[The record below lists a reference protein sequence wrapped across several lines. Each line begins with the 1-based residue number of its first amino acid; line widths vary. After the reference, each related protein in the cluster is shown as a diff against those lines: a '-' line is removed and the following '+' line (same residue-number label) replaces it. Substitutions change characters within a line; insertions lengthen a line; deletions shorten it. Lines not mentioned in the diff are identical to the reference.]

1 MTSTVPRHVGLCL
14 ALVQF
19 FFALSWTVYVLY
31 LPQLAAQAGLP
42 KAAVPWLLVLD
53 QAVFLV
59 ADYACGIAS
68 DRIADAT
75 RRFGPAVLAA
85 TAVSGAAFVLMPIV
99 SPAGSP
105 ALLVAATL
113 VWAVGSAALRAP
125 PMNLIGRY
133 AARPSQP
140 RLLALSMLGLGLAAA
155 LAPYLGLA
163 LRERDPRL
171 PFALAGLAVVLATAG
186 IVWAERVLLRVREA
200 TGTAPA
206 AAPAGLPPAPR
217 PPWPAALAAAVLAAL
232 AFQLHVFL
240 NSTPMYL
247 RFASPEALASLAPV
261 FWVGFNLGL
270 WPASLATKRHGGF
283 AVTGAS
289 ALLAAGAALA
299 AALAGSLPALV
310 AAQALA
316 GLAWSGL
323 LMSAFAAALDYGHT
337 GREGRSSGAL
347 SSVLALAALLRLG
360 AVLGGVS
367 AAAGPGAAG
376 PLAGL
381 LAWAPAVLWLAA
393 GLLLLGLW
401 RTAPLRAQ
409 PA

>member
-99 SPAGSP
+99 SHSRPTSAWRCASAIRGCRSHSP
-105 ALLVAATL
+105 AWPWCWPRPASSGPRGCCCAC
-113 VWAVGSAALRAP
+113 
-125 PMNLIGRY
+125 
-133 AARPSQP
+133 ARP
-140 RLLALSMLGLGLAAA
+140 
-155 LAPYLGLA
+155 
-163 LRERDPRL
+163 
-171 PFALAGLAVVLATAG
+171 
-186 IVWAERVLLRVREA
+186 
-200 TGTAPA
+200 PA
-206 AAPAGLPPAPR
+206 RRR
-217 PPWPAALAAAVLAAL
+217 PPR
-232 AFQLHVFL
+232 
-240 NSTPMYL
+240 L

-323 LMSAFAAALDYGHT
+323 LMSAFA
-337 GREGRSSGAL
+337 
-347 SSVLALAALLRLG
+347 
-360 AVLGGVS
+360 
-367 AAAGPGAAG
+367 
-376 PLAGL
+376 
-381 LAWAPAVLWLAA
+381 
-393 GLLLLGLW
+393 
-401 RTAPLRAQ
+401 
-409 PA
+409 